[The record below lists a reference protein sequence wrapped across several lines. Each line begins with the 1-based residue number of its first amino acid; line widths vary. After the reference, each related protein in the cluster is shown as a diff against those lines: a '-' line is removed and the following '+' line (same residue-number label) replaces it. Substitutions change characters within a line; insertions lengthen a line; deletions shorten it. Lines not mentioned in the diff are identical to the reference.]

1 MTRRVGLFIP
11 CYVDQFA
18 PQVGLATA
26 ELLESYGCEV
36 EFPEAQACCGQPFSN
51 FGRPEDARP
60 LAARFAKAF
69 PVDRYDH
76 IVAPSGSC
84 VAMVRHQYASLARSE
99 DERGML
105 DEVAG
110 RTCELCEFLVDVLG
124 VSSGTGLY
132 RKRVGVHRGCHGL
145 RELRLGRSSE
155 RMQPHFDKV
164 ERLLEG
170 IEGLEL
176 APLDRPDEC
185 CGFGGTFAV
194 DEPAISVSMGRD
206 RLADHARHGAE
217 VIVSTDVSCSLHLAS
232 VASGAGQAAPIVH
245 LAEVLNDARKAGGA
259 HP

>member
-1 MTRRVGLFIP
+1 MLRVGLFIP

-26 ELLESYGCEV
+26 ELLEAYGCDV
-36 EFPEAQACCGQPFSN
+36 DFPEAQACCGQPFSN

-60 LAARFAKAF
+60 LALRFGKAF

-84 VAMVRHQYASLARSE
+84 VAMVRHQYADLARSE
-99 DERGML
+99 RERDLL

-124 VSSGTGLY
+124 VSSVAGRY
-132 RKRVGVHRGCHGL
+132 PKRVGLHRGCHGL
-145 RELRLGRSSE
+145 RELRLARSSE
-155 RMQPHFDKV
+155 RVQSHFDKV
-164 ERLLEG
+164 ERLLVG
-170 IEGLEL
+170 IDGLEL

-194 DEPAISVSMGRD
+194 DEPAISLGMGRD
-206 RLADHARHGAE
+206 RLADHARNGAE
-217 VIVSTDVSCSLHLAS
+217 VIVSTDVSCSLHLES
-232 VASGAGQAAPIVH
+232 VAPESRPAVPIVH
-245 LAEVLNDARKAGGA
+245 VAEVLNDARKAAGA
-259 HP
+259 GP